1 MRAKRAW
8 FESECCEVNNRTWK
22 PVLLATFWPKHKV
35 NFQPPPPN
43 RQFLMLFLVSKIGH
57 LKISLFWQVKSDF
70 FSRKWSIEMGP
81 IM

>member
-35 NFQPPPPN
+35 NFQPPPPKSAISN
-43 RQFLMLFLVSKIGH
+43 AIFSLQNWAPQDFTFLAGQIG
-57 LKISLFWQVKSDF
+57 F
-70 FSRKWSIEMGP
+70 F
-81 IM
+81 